1 MPASGGERRRSA
13 RGTEHRREVERGVFS
28 LRRRLQILVSVLVA
42 LIVGAGAI
50 AIVIIDNRDDA
61 IDEILFRLEPAAAAA
76 LRIDAALVDQQAA
89 VSGFVL
95 VQREDVL
102 EPYQRALTRQ
112 AAALADLE
120 ATLAGSELADRVPRL
135 RAAINEWRTEVV
147 EPQLS
152 STRAGREAEARAL
165 ATTGQQLFRGAR
177 EEVRLLAAAIAER
190 LREEQGSFV
199 AARRAIA
206 QTVAVNVLVAI
217 VLLVAVTILLRR
229 WVTDPLDHLRAQV
242 AAVSGGSLR
251 RPITPSGPLELATV
265 GEGVEAMRVRI
276 LGELEA
282 VRRANE
288 GLAQRA
294 PAIVALRDALSPKTY
309 DLPPNFKVAVHFK
322 PAEGV
327 LAGDWY
333 EALTLPGGNVGLC
346 VGDVAGHGATSAIV
360 ALRARDLAVAG
371 LRLGSSPDEALALVS
386 ESLNDDEDETFVT
399 CFVAVI
405 DPDGRLSYANG
416 GHPPPFLLA
425 GAESDAV
432 PLGPTG
438 PLLGPLPGL
447 WETVEVRLEER
458 STLVVY
464 TDGVVETTGPDGE
477 EYGTDRFR
485 DVVARAGPGGAQSV
499 IDAFQ
504 DDFTAFDPGRPRDDV
519 TVVALTTERAR
530 PRG

>member
-1 MPASGGERRRSA
+1 MD
-13 RGTEHRREVERGVFS
+13 VERGSFS

-50 AIVIIDNRDDA
+50 AILIIDNRDDA
-61 IDEILFRLEPAAAAA
+61 IDEILFRLEPAAGAA

-102 EPYQRALTRQ
+102 EPYQRALSRET
-112 AAALADLE
+112 AALADLE
-120 ATLAGSELADRVPRL
+120 ATLGGTELADRVPRV
-135 RAAINEWRTEVV
+135 RAAISEWRTDVV

-165 ATTGQQLFRGAR
+165 ATTGQQLFSEAR
-177 EEVRLLAAAIAER
+177 EEVRLLSAEIAER

-242 AAVSGGSLR
+242 GAVSRGNLR

-265 GEGVEAMRVRI
+265 GEGVEAMRMRI

-309 DLPPNFKVAVHFK
+309 DLPPDFTVAVHFR

-333 EALTLPGGNVGLC
+333 EALALPGGNVGLC

-371 LRLGSSPDEALALVS
+371 LRLGSSPDEALALIS
-386 ESLNDDEDETFVT
+386 ESLHDDESETFVT

-405 DPDGRLSYANG
+405 EPDGRLCYANG
-416 GHPPPFLLA
+416 GHPAPFLLA
-425 GAESDAV
+425 GPHSDAL

-447 WETVEVRLEER
+447 WESVEVQLEER

-464 TDGVVETTGPDGE
+464 TDGVVEAAGSDGE
-477 EYGTDRFR
+477 EYGSDRLR
-485 DVVARAGPGGAQSV
+485 HVVARAGAGGARAV
-499 IDAFQ
+499 IDEFQ
-504 DDFTAFDPGRPRDDV
+504 KDFTSFDPGRSRDDV
-519 TVVALTTERAR
+519 TVVALTVKETRRA
-530 PRG
+530 G